1 LKLAGVVRRLIGVSF
16 REYPPVN
23 DLDSRKSRLEE
34 IADHSGSPAQLML
47 KIQEFLQHQVP
58 AEEAHRADLK
68 AWAKTELAK
77 LEERTPAGGSTKIG
91 TAPVARAGRRMSMLQ
106 MVIRE
111 IEPFDAVGV
120 NPS

>member
-1 LKLAGVVRRLIGVSF
+1 LKLADVVRRLIGGSF
-16 REYPPVN
+16 GEYPPVN
-23 DLDSRKSRLEE
+23 DLDSCKSRLEE

-47 KIQEFLQHQVP
+47 KVQEFLRHQVP

-91 TAPVARAGRRMSMLQ
+91 TAPVAPRRFHKVDETCFEAPRFLSVAAAEQ
-106 MVIRE
+106 RR
-111 IEPFDAVGV
+111 
-120 NPS
+120 